1 MPQLNHKNTSPVD
14 ISIKPIGVVH
24 SCFTEKF
31 GIPRQPGL
39 VPAATGS
46 IELYD
51 WVEASSLEDLDQ
63 FSHLW
68 IFFQFHKA
76 VDRGWK
82 SRIRPPRLGGN
93 KKVGVLAS
101 RSPQRPNFL
110 GQSVVHIERINQKKG
125 IIHISGLDLV
135 DGTPVI
141 DIKPYIPYT
150 DSIPDASEGYAFR
163 PVHNLEVIFTPESL
177 KICATYKARYGRH
190 LKQLIIQVLKQDP
203 RPAYHQDDRTYGMRL
218 WDTNIRFSIN
228 QRTITV
234 QTIEE
239 SHHAPTI

>member
-1 MPQLNHKNTSPVD
+1 MTQLNHKTTDPAD
-14 ISIKPIGVVH
+14 ISIKPIGIVH

-51 WVEASSLEDLDQ
+51 WVEASSLDDLGV

-68 IFFQFHKA
+68 IFFHFHQAAK
-76 VDRGWK
+76 RGWK
-82 SRIRPPRLGGN
+82 PRVRPPRLGGN

-110 GQSVVHIERINQKKG
+110 GQSVVRIDRIDQPGG
-125 IIHISGLDLV
+125 IIHISGLDLL

-150 DSIPDASEGYAFR
+150 DSVPDASEGYAFR
-163 PVHNLEVIFTPESL
+163 PVHTLEVIFSPESL
-177 KICATYKARYGRH
+177 KVCVAYKARYGRQ
-190 LKQLIIQVLKQDP
+190 LKQLISQVLQQDP
-203 RPAYHQDDRTYGMRL
+203 RPAYHQDNRTYGMRL
-218 WDTNIRFSIN
+218 WDINIRFSIN
-228 QRTITV
+228 QQTITV

-239 SHHAPTI
+239 SHYAHTT